1 MNYQGADEKLGSRES
16 RKLDNNTYLKRRGD
30 NIAVLLHETDIV
42 TMKPDGVNVLNS
54 GGWKTVTTKDR
65 INKFSDVCIT
75 QRKGVWYINGT
86 NNLFYDGIETKDGQ
100 VVSKIVTEDKKQDK
114 LMKQINAYCEKVKK
128 MKTIPM
134 PSAGDCWYC
143 HLREDKTGKPLGEVS
158 NSDHLPTHLKE
169 KYVHGSLIYNALES
183 AGYNAG
189 FIMQICNDKGMG
201 DSWRPNIVRAVKKY
215 FKRQLGL
222 VA

>member
-1 MNYQGADEKLGSRES
+1 MNYKEADEKLGSRVS
-16 RKLDNNTYLKRRGD
+16 RKLDHHTYLKRRGD

-54 GGWKTVTTKDR
+54 GGWKTVTTKNR
-65 INKFSDVCIT
+65 INKFSDVYIT
-75 QRKGVWYINGT
+75 QRKGVWYINNT
-86 NNLFYDGIETKDGQ
+86 DNLFYDGIETKDGQ

-128 MKTIPM
+128 LKEVPM

-143 HLREDKTGKPLGEVS
+143 HLRNAETKEPWGDRNP
-158 NSDHLPTHLKE
+158 DHLLEHLKE

-201 DSWRPNIVRAVKKY
+201 DSWRPNIVRAVRRY
-215 FKRQLGL
+215 FKRQLGI
-222 VA
+222 AA